1 MPVRQT
7 KTASQTAAGV
17 ADARRWRQGMALLA
31 LSTSLALAG
40 CGDGKDS
47 GSSAQTA
54 PPAPAPT
61 PQEKIVQLE
70 ASGQLPQLERLPLL
84 GGIDAD
90 DDGVRDDI
98 ALHIERTYS
107 DPVQRRA
114 AMQMARAFQA
124 TLLVNTHD
132 HLALREAS
140 EAVGRAIACI
150 HRGGFPGKSDGAQG
164 SQMRREIRDM
174 TTNTKER
181 LQAFLA
187 YNKAMSGSVWTPPE
201 GNVCE

>member
-70 ASGQLPQLERLPLL
+70 AMPLL